1 MNFVNSW
8 QSLRSRV
15 LPWLVPHIRWADF
28 PLMLGVAIL
37 GGLIAGVYGIAH
49 DQVTFTISPEYFTKM
64 KFAQF
69 HYANFGWG
77 DRVFAGTIGFL
88 ATWWA
93 GMFAAWLLARRLLPH
108 QPRLVAMRQIGLG
121 VTCILATVL
130 LFGTGGYLYGL
141 WRGPVADYSP
151 WQPLLRQM
159 DIEHE
164 WAFIRVAYI
173 HNAGYLGI
181 LLGLFIT
188 LLCIRPTRPSSEA
201 GSHSDSS
208 G

>member
-1 MNFVNSW
+1 M
-8 QSLRSRV
+8 
-15 LPWLVPHIRWADF
+15 PWFVPHIRWADF

-37 GGLIAGVYGIAH
+37 GGLIAGVYGIVH

-93 GMFAAWLLARRLLPH
+93 GMFAAWLLARRLVPH
-108 QPRLVAMRQIGLG
+108 QPRLVALRQIGQG
-121 VTCILATVL
+121 IACIFVSVL

-141 WRGPVADYSP
+141 WRGPAADNSN
-151 WQPLLRQM
+151 WKPLLRLM
-159 DIEHE
+159 DVEHG

-181 LLGLFIT
+181 LVGLVIA
-188 LLCIRPTRPSSEA
+188 LVCIRPAKPSPQQASLS
-201 GSHSDSS
+201 GSSSDS
-208 G
+208 